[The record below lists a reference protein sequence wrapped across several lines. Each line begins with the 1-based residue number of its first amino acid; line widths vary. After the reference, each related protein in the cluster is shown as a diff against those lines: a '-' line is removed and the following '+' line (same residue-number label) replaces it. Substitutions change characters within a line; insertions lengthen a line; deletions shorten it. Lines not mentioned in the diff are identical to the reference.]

1 MGEGSNKGEHQESKS
16 NMIPHRSLGR
26 ENYEEGVKYR
36 VVACRK
42 RMRTVRSQQ
51 GAQISG
57 EPQLEKS
64 ENASAKRHLEPE
76 PTIKW
81 PSLGLA
87 GSDGQEEAG
96 RT

>member
-1 MGEGSNKGEHQESKS
+1 
-16 NMIPHRSLGR
+16 
-26 ENYEEGVKYR
+26 
-36 VVACRK
+36 
-42 RMRTVRSQQ
+42 MRTVRSQQ

-76 PTIKW
+76 PTIKR